1 MPTSN
6 DKSLLAD
13 NNVTNNS
20 DKHTSIVEL
29 LSTPPLLPRTNATQ
43 QQLNTSSNDLTRS
56 RTNDSSSSSI
66 SNVSLLSKSDSQTS
80 LNSLPMI
87 QQTPSQGLYSVHT
100 TKWQHIKLSQLIE
113 SNKLIKIQS
122 SIDIEQAFNTLIQYH
137 LSSLPVQTTANDR
150 GNYLT
155 FDYND
160 LNFYLLL
167 VLNKITIKDTEL
179 IQLCQDGRNVPVG
192 KLIKQSPKDPF
203 CKLSELDNLSN
214 AINILG
220 SGVHRLAITDPSMNI
235 IKGILSQRR
244 LVKYLW
250 DNARSFPDL
259 EPLFNSS
266 IKDLNIGVLNVGVSS
281 PIMNNN
287 NNSKSR
293 VISINGNQPLIDA
306 LLKMCNEK
314 ISSIAVVDNQYNLI
328 GNISVTDVKHVTRT
342 SQYPLL
348 NNTCRHFISVILNT
362 RGLENG
368 GKDSFPIFHVYPTSS
383 LARTI
388 AKLVA
393 TQSHRLWIVQK
404 PSTTTT
410 TTTTSTTTPA
420 KTTAA
425 SLLEKMKKPLVG
437 NSMLTKTTS
446 NSSNSV
452 SSFDPAKSMTYLE
465 KDHLAGKLIGVVS
478 LTDIL
483 TALARN
489 QAHNKQLDP
498 QFARKHRS
506 IQTK

>member
-6 DKSLLAD
+6 DNSLFAD
-13 NNVTNNS
+13 QNITNS
-20 DKHTSIVEL
+20 KKLPTSIVEL
-29 LSTPPLLPRTNATQ
+29 LSTPPLLPRNITSATNNST
-43 QQLNTSSNDLTRS
+43 TTTELTRS
-56 RTNDSSSSSI
+56 ETNDSSSSSI
-66 SNVSLLSKSDSQTS
+66 SNLSSTLSKSDSQTS
-80 LNSLPMI
+80 LTSLPMI
-87 QQTPSQGLYSVHT
+87 QPTPSQGLYSVHT
-100 TKWQHIKLSQLIE
+100 TKWQHIRLSQLIE
-113 SNKLIKIQS
+113 SNKLISIQS
-122 SIDIEQAFNTLIQYH
+122 DLDVEHAFNTLIQYH
-137 LSSLPVQTTANDR
+137 LSSLPVQQRPNDR
-150 GNYLT
+150 CNYLT

-167 VLNKITIKDTEL
+167 VLNKININDLKLTKE
-179 IQLCQDGRNVPVG
+179 CQNGGNVPVG
-192 KLIKQSPKDPF
+192 DLIKRTPKDPF
-203 CKLSELDNLSN
+203 FKLAETDNLSN

-220 SGVHRLAITDPSMNI
+220 SGVHRIAITDVTMTT

-250 DNARSFPDL
+250 DNARSFIDL

-266 IKDLNIGVLNVGVSS
+266 IKDLNIGVLNYGQGQAGQSTINNSNNDSS
-281 PIMNNN
+281 N

-293 VISINGNQPLIDA
+293 VISVNGNQPLIDA
-306 LLKMCNEK
+306 LLKMYNER
-314 ISSIAVVDNQYNLI
+314 ISSIAVVDDQYNLI

-393 TQSHRLWIVQK
+393 TKSHRLWIVQRPSSSTT
-404 PSTTTT
+404 PSTTSSSSSLASMNSI
-410 TTTTSTTTPA
+410 TS
-420 KTTAA
+420 
-425 SLLEKMKKPLVG
+425 SEKILKKPLVG
-437 NSMLTKTTS
+437 ST
-446 NSSNSV
+446 NSSADT
-452 SSFDPAKSMTYLE
+452 FDSAMGYME

-483 TALARN
+483 GALARN
-489 QAHNKQLDP
+489 QTHHKQIDP

-506 IQTK
+506 NQA